1 MKKKLILSC
10 IVGFLLCLLSVIPIY
25 ASECSHVWE
34 TVYRIEPDCLSKG
47 SEMKICQK
55 CRKIETISLPV
66 SDHPWGEW
74 QITTAP
80 NCTYTGIKTRTCT
93 FCYKTQQED
102 VPTNGIHSWSDWKT
116 ATNIC
121 TEEKKA
127 YRSCSYCHTQ
137 ETTIIPASN
146 HVWGEWYIDK
156 KPTIFKTGVRM
167 RYCIN
172 CLTEDKIIIPKQ
184 KMTTAQKQVK
194 KSVDR
199 FFKYAKQ
206 YNTSKLT
213 KCFTKPSSVKLFIEN
228 SYMPQYYKKY
238 NKRISYKLKSIKVS
252 GKNATVKLSY
262 KYPNRYNVFK
272 AAFENSVYYQLKNP
286 NISESQ
292 LLKYMYERICVH
304 SKAGID
310 YSYGNLT
317 LKLKKSGSAW
327 KITSFNSKIDNLLHS
342 DYTKAYNDYF

>member
-156 KPTIFKTGVRM
+156 KPT
-167 RYCIN
+167 
-172 CLTEDKIIIPKQ
+172 
-184 KMTTAQKQVK
+184 
-194 KSVDR
+194 
-199 FFKYAKQ
+199 
-206 YNTSKLT
+206 
-213 KCFTKPSSVKLFIEN
+213 
-228 SYMPQYYKKY
+228 
-238 NKRISYKLKSIKVS
+238 
-252 GKNATVKLSY
+252 
-262 KYPNRYNVFK
+262 VFK
-272 AAFENSVYYQLKNP
+272 
-286 NISESQ
+286 
-292 LLKYMYERICVH
+292 LLLI
-304 SKAGID
+304 
-310 YSYGNLT
+310 
-317 LKLKKSGSAW
+317 
-327 KITSFNSKIDNLLHS
+327 
-342 DYTKAYNDYF
+342 

>member
-121 TEEKKA
+121 TEEKK
-127 YRSCSYCHTQ
+127 
-137 ETTIIPASN
+137 P
-146 HVWGEWYIDK
+146 IDPVHIVILK
-156 KPTIFKTGVRM
+156 K
-167 RYCIN
+167 
-172 CLTEDKIIIPKQ
+172 L
-184 KMTTAQKQVK
+184 
-194 KSVDR
+194 
-199 FFKYAKQ
+199 
-206 YNTSKLT
+206 
-213 KCFTKPSSVKLFIEN
+213 PS
-228 SYMPQYYKKY
+228 
-238 NKRISYKLKSIKVS
+238 
-252 GKNATVKLSY
+252 
-262 KYPNRYNVFK
+262 
-272 AAFENSVYYQLKNP
+272 
-286 NISESQ
+286 SQ
-292 LLKYMYERICVH
+292 LLIMYGENGTLIKSRL
-304 SKAGID
+304 
-310 YSYGNLT
+310 Y
-317 LKLKKSGSAW
+317 LKLVCVCVIA
-327 KITSFNSKIDNLLHS
+327 
-342 DYTKAYNDYF
+342 

>member
-10 IVGFLLCLLSVIPIY
+10 IVGFLLCLLSVIPIH
-25 ASECSHVWE
+25 ASECSPVWE

-127 YRSCSYCHTQ
+127 YRSCS
-137 ETTIIPASN
+137 
-146 HVWGEWYIDK
+146 
-156 KPTIFKTGVRM
+156 
-167 RYCIN
+167 
-172 CLTEDKIIIPKQ
+172 
-184 KMTTAQKQVK
+184 
-194 KSVDR
+194 
-199 FFKYAKQ
+199 
-206 YNTSKLT
+206 
-213 KCFTKPSSVKLFIEN
+213 
-228 SYMPQYYKKY
+228 
-238 NKRISYKLKSIKVS
+238 
-252 GKNATVKLSY
+252 
-262 KYPNRYNVFK
+262 
-272 AAFENSVYYQLKNP
+272 
-286 NISESQ
+286 
-292 LLKYMYERICVH
+292 
-304 SKAGID
+304 
-310 YSYGNLT
+310 
-317 LKLKKSGSAW
+317 
-327 KITSFNSKIDNLLHS
+327 
-342 DYTKAYNDYF
+342 